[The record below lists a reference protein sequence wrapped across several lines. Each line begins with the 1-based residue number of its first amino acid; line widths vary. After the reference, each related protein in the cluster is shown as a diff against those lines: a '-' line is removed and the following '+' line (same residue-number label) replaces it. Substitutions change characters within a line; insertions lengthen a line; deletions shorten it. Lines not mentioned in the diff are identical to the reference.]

1 MKKISMLLLF
11 AAMACGGE
19 KAAQEAMKN
28 AVLDVHDEVMP
39 KMGQLM
45 KLKKQLLS
53 KANKIAEN
61 DTTDKRITE
70 LSSLANELESAH
82 QGMMTW
88 MHQWSENADPY
99 TNGTAPSE
107 EITAFYKAEQKKV
120 NQVKA
125 DINGSIEK
133 AQKALQ

>member
-1 MKKISMLLLF
+1 MKKISILLLF
-11 AAMACGGE
+11 AVMACGGE
-19 KAAQEAMKN
+19 KAAHEAMKSS
-28 AVLDVHDEVMP
+28 VLEVHDEVMP

-53 KANKIAEN
+53 KAGEIAEN
-61 DTTDKRITE
+61 DTADGRITE
-70 LSSLANELESAH
+70 LRGLADELESAH

-88 MHQWSENADPY
+88 MHQWSENAAPY

>member
-11 AAMACGGE
+11 ATMACGGE
-19 KAAQEAMKN
+19 KATHEAMKSSI
-28 AVLDVHDEVMP
+28 LEVHDEVMP

-53 KANKIAEN
+53 KAGEIAEN
-61 DTTDKRITE
+61 DTTDERIPE
-70 LSSLANELESAH
+70 LRGLADELESAH
-82 QGMMTW
+82 EGMMTW
-88 MHQWSENADPY
+88 MHQWSENAAPY
-99 TNGTAPSE
+99 TNGIAPSE

-125 DINGSIEK
+125 HINGSIEK

>member
-1 MKKISMLLLF
+1 MKKIWIPLLF

-19 KAAQEAMKN
+19 KAAQEAMKSS
-28 AVLDVHDEVMP
+28 VLEVHDEVMP

-45 KLKKQLLS
+45 ELKKKLLS
-53 KANKIAEN
+53 KAGEIAEN
-61 DTTDKRITE
+61 DSTDERIRE
-70 LSSLANELESAH
+70 LRSLADELESAH
-82 QGMMTW
+82 QGMMNW
-88 MHQWSENADPY
+88 MHQWSENAGPH
-99 TNGTAPSE
+99 TSGTAPSE